1 MSLALVSLNEN
12 QSAAVEW
19 ARGPLLVLAG
29 PGSGKTTVLT
39 CRIAHII
46 TESPTG
52 RFRVVGLTFTNKAAS
67 EMRERVNSILGMG
80 SERALLTTFHA
91 FAADILRQH
100 GSHLGLSPD
109 FSILNSDEDR
119 MDIFKDAVR
128 AASTASETISESDLS
143 LLPLLTNLIEKRID
157 EQAVGGRVRDPEL
170 ASKLTTLYQA
180 YVQELKEHNAL
191 DFPLLIALAGQLL
204 AENPAIARH
213 YKTVYPHVCV
223 DEFQDTNVGQ
233 FEFLKA
239 LVGADPSGLFVVAD
253 DDQIVYQWNGASPE
267 RLTDLRNTFKISVIE
282 LPENYRCPQPIIE
295 VANKLI
301 SHNPNRAKSSVTPA
315 MGASNK
321 GLGPIRVKC
330 LSTPEDEAD
339 WVAMDLTRI
348 PLSDREHCAVLGRT
362 KTIVERV
369 AASLT
374 NHGIPSTL
382 SVKKNEF
389 VSTPLRWLHSM
400 LRLANSRGDK
410 EQLRKVCKAFYELE
424 GVQLAPKDV
433 VAASSAMGGD
443 LFRAW
448 IGDAFA
454 RKQYLDALCIALLQ
468 KANDELGDRMSYAA
482 FVDQAFDWFE
492 FLSTNDSSHGMSVT
506 AEVFADYPEE
516 RKVWVD
522 ICNSI
527 NLKHNTHEASLNL
540 LLQEMDLMPKQ
551 PPAPPNSVRCY
562 TIHTAKGMEF
572 DHVYLVGM
580 AEDILPS
587 YQSIRRGSESRE
599 LQEERRNCFVAI
611 TRTRKCLTLTRSEI
625 YFGYEKQP
633 SRFLREMGL
642 PAC

>member
-1 MSLALVSLNEN
+1 MLLTLESLNEN
-12 QSAAVEW
+12 QSAAVKW
-19 ARGPLLVLAG
+19 NRGPLLVLAG
-29 PGSGKTTVLT
+29 PGSGKTAVLAW
-39 CRIAHII
+39 RIADII
-46 TESPTG
+46 SESPTG
-52 RFRVVGLTFTNKAAS
+52 RFRVVGLTFTNKAAI
-67 EMRERVNSILGMG
+67 EMRERVNSILATG

-109 FSILNSDEDR
+109 FSILNSDDDR
-119 MDIFKDAVR
+119 LDIFEDAVR
-128 AASTASETISESDLS
+128 LASTSNENISEADVA
-143 LLPLLTNLIEKRID
+143 LLPLLTNLIEKRVD
-157 EQAVGGRVRDPEL
+157 EQGVGGRVRDPEL

-180 YVQELKEHNAL
+180 YVHQLKEHNAL
-191 DFPLLIALAGQLL
+191 DFPLLISLAGQLL
-204 AENPAIARH
+204 TENPAIARH
-213 YKTVYPHVCV
+213 YRTVYPHVCV

-239 LVGADPSGLFVVAD
+239 LVGNDPSGLFVVAD

-267 RLTDLRNTFKISVIE
+267 RLTDLRNTFDISVIE

-301 SHNPNRAKSSVTPA
+301 GHNPNRAKSSFTPTV
-315 MGASNK
+315 GWSNK
-321 GLGPIRVKC
+321 APEPIRVKC
-330 LSTPEDEAD
+330 LQSPEDEAD
-339 WVAMDLTRI
+339 WVAKDLLRI
-348 PLSDREHCAVLGRT
+348 PVAEREHCAVLGRT

-369 AASLT
+369 AASLS
-374 NHGIPSTL
+374 NKGIPSTL

-448 IGDAFA
+448 IGEASA
-454 RKQYLDALCIALLQ
+454 RKPYLDERCIALLNRA
-468 KANDELGDRMSYAA
+468 KTELGDRMIYGP
-482 FVDQAFDWFE
+482 FVKQAFEWFE
-492 FLSTNDSSHGMSVT
+492 FLSINDAPLGRSDTVE
-506 AEVFADYPEE
+506 AFADYPEE
-516 RKVWVD
+516 HKVWTN
-522 ICNSI
+522 ICESI
-527 NLKHNTHEASLNL
+527 NLKHSTDEASLNL

-551 PPAPPNSVRCY
+551 PTAPPNSVRCY

-572 DHVYLVGM
+572 DYVYVVGL

-587 YQSIRRGSESRE
+587 YQSIRRGPESRE
-599 LQEERRNCFVAI
+599 IQEERRNCFVAI
-611 TRTRKCLTLTRSEI
+611 TRTRKCLTLTRSQA

-642 PAC
+642 PIC

>member
-1 MSLALVSLNEN
+1 MSLTLASLNEN
-12 QSAAVEW
+12 QSTAVKW
-19 ARGPLLVLAG
+19 DSGPLLVLAG
-29 PGSGKTTVLT
+29 PGSGKTAVLA
-39 CRIAHII
+39 CRIAYII
-46 TESPTG
+46 SESPKS
-52 RFRVVGLTFTNKAAS
+52 RFRVLGLTFTNKAAS
-67 EMRERVNSILGMG
+67 EMRERVNGILGTG

-100 GSHLGLSPD
+100 GSHIGLSPD
-109 FSILNSDEDR
+109 FSILNSDDDR
-119 MDIFKDAVR
+119 IDIFKDAIGV
-128 AASTASETISESDLS
+128 ASATNENISDGDVS
-143 LLPLLTNLIEKRID
+143 LLPLLTNLIEKRVD
-157 EQAVGGRVRDPEL
+157 EQGVGGRVRDPEL

-180 YVQELKEHNAL
+180 YVHELKEHNAL

-204 AENPAIARH
+204 ADNLAIARH
-213 YKTVYPHVCV
+213 YRVVYPHVCV

-239 LVGADPSGLFVVAD
+239 LVGSDASGLFVVAD

-267 RLTDLRNTFKISVIE
+267 RLTDLRNTFKISVLE

-295 VANKLI
+295 MANKLI
-301 SHNPNRAKSSVTPA
+301 GHNPNRAKNSVTPPI
-315 MGASNK
+315 
-321 GLGPIRVKC
+321 GLGNKVPEPIRVKC
-330 LSTPEDEAD
+330 LPTPEDEAD
-339 WVAMDLTRI
+339 WVAKDLSRI
-348 PLSDREHCAVLGRT
+348 PVSDREHCAVLGRT
-362 KTIVERV
+362 KTIVERI

-374 NHGIPSTL
+374 SQGIPSTL

-448 IGDAFA
+448 IGEALA
-454 RKQYLDALCIALLQ
+454 RRRSLDAHSIPLLE
-468 KANDELGDRMSYAA
+468 KANSELGDRMSYTS
-482 FVDQAFDWFE
+482 FVKQAFNWFE
-492 FLSTNDSSHGMSVT
+492 FLSTNDSSHGVSDT
-506 AEVFADYPEE
+506 FEVFADYPEE

-522 ICNSI
+522 ICESI
-527 NLKHNTHEASLNL
+527 NLKHSTDEASLNL

-572 DHVYLVGM
+572 DHVYVVGM

-587 YQSIRRGSESRE
+587 YQSIRKGSESRE

-611 TRTRKCLTLTRSEI
+611 TRTRKCLTLTRSEV

-642 PAC
+642 PVC